1 MDWKWE
7 KVGECI
13 ERRFLSGESLT
24 VAQFRLRQGCV
35 VPRHSHPNEQIS
47 VVLEG
52 VLEFEIGGKK
62 LTLSAGDAVP
72 IPPGV
77 EHEARAL
84 TDVVGVDAFSPP
96 RRDWLK

>member
-1 MDWKWE
+1 M
-7 KVGECI
+7 
-13 ERRFLSGESLT
+13 SGERLT

-52 VLEFEIGGKK
+52 VLEFVIGERRV
-62 LTLSAGDAVP
+62 TLSAGDAVH

-84 TDVVGVDAFSPP
+84 TDAVVIDVFSPP
-96 RRDWLK
+96 RSDWLK